1 MAMVEG
7 NSHIILA
14 VLKGGEEGDPGAEVW
29 VIEEEEAL
37 AGRRMQQLR
46 QEECSCIEG
55 EVVASWSRDG
65 SQ

>member
-7 NSHIILA
+7 NSHIISA
-14 VLKGGEEGDPGAEVW
+14 VVKGGEEDDPIADVW

-46 QEECSCIEG
+46 PEERNCIEK
-55 EVVASWSRDG
+55 EVG
-65 SQ
+65 TSQSSDRS